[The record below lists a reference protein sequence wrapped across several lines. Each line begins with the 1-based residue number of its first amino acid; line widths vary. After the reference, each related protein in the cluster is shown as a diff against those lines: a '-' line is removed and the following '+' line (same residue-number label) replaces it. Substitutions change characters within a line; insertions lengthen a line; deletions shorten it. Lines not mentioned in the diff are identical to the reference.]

1 MNKLAI
7 EQKVL
12 AGFVL
17 ALAIIS
23 LVGGLAYRVVRD
35 YIEISGIEK
44 QNSGEILL
52 LEKIFSNLNEA
63 ESAQRAYLISN
74 HDFYLQRRRDTLA
87 GTSSSLLDLKQI
99 AIKNP
104 QELLLLPALEQKINQ
119 RVTLLEEVL
128 SRGMEGG
135 LDAARRMFPGND
147 GTKEMEEIHGIINAM
162 IKAEEKQGEQ
172 LSKDADA
179 DTNRIQAIAVL
190 MVILV
195 AFFFSLLYWQVR
207 REMAERRKIQ
217 TELEEVAR
225 LDSIH
230 SLLLALFNSSFDRNH
245 IFQGMLSMV
254 AEKLPFPVSAVYG
267 YDELGGI
274 LRCELSW
281 GTPEGMKREF
291 RLGEGLVG
299 QVAQAGKPA
308 ALEKIGGN
316 DITIEAGLASF
327 TPAAVLAYPINYQDH
342 LMGVL
347 VLAAGQSIDERHRS
361 FLAVLCSELGVA
373 LYNIKQHTDLKL
385 MAEQLRLKSEEI
397 AAKNDRLEESSRM
410 KSEFMANMSHELR
423 TPLNSIIGF
432 SEAIQAGLAG
442 EVNPKQQEYAGDIL
456 NSGQHLLELINDILD
471 ISKIEAGM
479 MTLELDAVEISSLLH
494 NSLSVVREKAAANS
508 IVLQS
513 NIPEDLGIVYM
524 DGRKCKQIVYN
535 LLANAEK
542 FTPSGGTIFLR
553 AKKVGRDA
561 IRAFFGG
568 SPVKAAWTPKF
579 NQYIEISVTDTG
591 IGISKDDLSKLFQPF
606 IQLDASLAR
615 KYEGTGLGL
624 AIIKK
629 LAELHGGTVGVESE
643 PGKGSCFT
651 VWLPCRTEGGQTTQ
665 NMSPISEY
673 GPLDSVEAPLALM
686 VEDNEKAAGLIK
698 LQLEAEGIRVIH
710 ALTAE
715 DGLRMI
721 KEYHPDF
728 VTLDILLP
736 GMDGWKFLELVKADQ
751 ETAHIPVVIIS
762 IVSDAS
768 KGTSLGAA
776 RILQKPVSSDA
787 LIGALAELN
796 FIPNGSQYKVLVV
809 DDDPNAIELITL
821 HLENAKYTTLRA
833 YGGREGIEI
842 AQRERP
848 DFIVLDLM
856 MPEVSGF
863 DVVEALKGNPE
874 TAQIPIMIMT
884 AKVVTAEDRKILNGN
899 VQKIMIKTEFKEH
912 FINEVHR
919 ALKRGG
925 KR

>member
-17 ALAIIS
+17 ALAIIF
-23 LVGGLAYRVVRD
+23 LVGGLAYRAVHD

-44 QNSGEILL
+44 QNSEEIFL
-52 LEKIFSNLNEA
+52 LEKIFSDLNKA
-63 ESAQRAYLISN
+63 ESAQRAYLISSN
-74 HDFYLQRRRDTLA
+74 DLYLLHRRDALA
-87 GTSSSLLDLKQI
+87 EMNSSLMNLKQT
-99 AIKNP
+99 ARENP
-104 QELLLLPALEQKINQ
+104 KELLLLPALEQKINE
-119 RVTLLEEVL
+119 RIALLDEIL
-128 SRGMEGG
+128 SRKAEGG
-135 LDAARRMFPGND
+135 FDSARKMFPSGD
-147 GTKEMEEIHGIINAM
+147 GTKEMEEIHDIVNTM
-162 IKAEEKQGEQ
+162 IKAEGKQGEQ
-172 LSKDADA
+172 LSKDAEA
-179 DTNRIQAIAVL
+179 DTNRIQAIAIL
-190 MVILV
+190 MVISVVL
-195 AFFFSLLYWQVR
+195 FFSLLFWQVR
-207 REMAERRKIQ
+207 REMAERRKVQ
-217 TELEEVAR
+217 AELEEVAR
-225 LDSIH
+225 LNLIH
-230 SLLLALFNSSFDRNH
+230 SMLLALFNSSFDRNH
-245 IFQGMLSMV
+245 ILQGLLSMV

-267 YDELGGI
+267 YDELGGM

-281 GTPEGMKREF
+281 GAPKEMQREF
-291 RLGEGLVG
+291 KLGEGLVG
-299 QVAQAGKPA
+299 QVAQAVKPV

-316 DITIEAGLASF
+316 DLTIEAGLASF

-342 LMGVL
+342 LMGVM
-347 VLAAGQSIDERHRS
+347 VLAAEQRIDERHRS
-361 FLAVLCSELGVA
+361 FLATLCSELGVA
-373 LYNIKQHTDLKL
+373 LYNIKQHTDLRL

-397 AAKNDRLEESSRM
+397 AAKNARLEESNRM

-442 EVNPKQQEYAGDIL
+442 EVNPKQHEYAGDIL

-479 MTLELDAVEISSLLH
+479 MTLELDAVEVSSLLH
-494 NSLSVVREKAAANS
+494 NSLSVVREKVAANR
-508 IVLQS
+508 IALQS
-513 NIPEDLGIVYM
+513 FIPEDLGIVYM
-524 DGRKCKQIVYN
+524 DGRKCKQIIYN
-535 LLANAEK
+535 LLSNAAK
-542 FTPSGGTIFLR
+542 FTPSGGTILLR

-561 IRAFFGG
+561 VMAFPGI
-568 SPVKAAWTPKF
+568 SPTKAAWTAKF
-579 NQYIEISVTDTG
+579 EQYIEISVTDTG
-591 IGISKDDLSKLFQPF
+591 IGISKSDSSKLFQPF
-606 IQLDASLAR
+606 IQLDASLSR

-629 LAELHGGTVGVESE
+629 LAELHDGTVGVESE

-651 VWLPCRTEGGQTTQ
+651 VWLPCRAEGGQTTQ

-673 GPLDSVEAPLALM
+673 GPFDRVEAPLALM
-686 VEDNEKAAGLIK
+686 VEDNEKAADLIK

-721 KEYHPDF
+721 KKYHPDF

-736 GMDGWKFLELVKADQ
+736 GMDGWEFLELVKADQ

-762 IVSDAS
+762 IMDGAS

-776 RILQKPVSSDA
+776 RILQKPVSNDA

-796 FIPNGSQYKVLVV
+796 FIPNGSQYKILVV

-848 DFIVLDLM
+848 DLIVLDLM

-899 VQKIMIKTEFKEH
+899 VQKIMVKTEFKGH

-919 ALKRGG
+919 ALKRGE